1 MDNKGSIEH
10 HFQRQRDLL
19 LMEYEYEKSEF
30 ERLSGEQGVMR
41 RVARGQCWFPVR
53 LGRSYYNSLNRFVV
67 EVARDEV
74 ADEVD
79 SAFEYGCQVRFFYEA
94 LDGKII
100 YRNFPAMVSFC
111 DGCHMAV
118 VLPSTSALKE
128 IDGVARLGVDLAFD
142 ETSFAAM
149 REALDDVAS
158 AKGSR
163 LAELRD
169 VLCGFVAPGFRELQ
183 PMMFPWLNASQQR
196 AVNKTL
202 CCRDVMVVHGPP
214 GTGKTTTLVEAVYET
229 LRREPQVMVCAQ
241 SNAAVDWICG
251 KLIDRGVPVLRVGNP
266 ARVDDKVLSA
276 TYERQFEAHPD
287 YPELWGVRKAIRE
300 VAAGRRR
307 MSRADASAL
316 SNRLHNLR
324 RRAVELEVKIQVE
337 IFESARVVAST
348 LVGSDNAVLK
358 GRRFTT
364 LYIDEAGQALEAACW
379 IAIRKADRVIFAGD
393 HCQLPPTVKSV
404 EAERAGLSR
413 SLMESVVDK
422 CRSAVELLTVQY
434 RMNEAIMRFSSD
446 WFYGGRLQ
454 AAEEVKCRGILDFD
468 SPVEWLDT
476 SEMDFSAK
484 YVSATGGRVNPDE
497 GEFMLDS
504 LEAYIKRIGEK
515 RVEDE
520 NLDFAVISPYKAQV
534 SWLRRNAKK
543 RKVLRRLKGKIAINT
558 IDGFQGQE
566 RDVVFISLVRSND
579 DGKIGFLSDL
589 RRMNVAMTRARMK
602 LVIIGSAATLTRHP
616 FYEKLFLSQK
626 KENGVKKVSE
636 ISDGESMCCEKKLKK
651 RVKKDAEKFGGK
663 GKRQYLCNRKSE
675 TDRWS

>member
-1 MDNKGSIEH
+1 
-10 HFQRQRDLL
+10 
-19 LMEYEYEKSEF
+19 MEYEYEKSEF

-53 LGRSYYNSLNRFVV
+53 LGRSYYNSLNCFVV

-74 ADEVD
+74 ADDVD
-79 SAFEYGCQVRFFYEA
+79 SAFEYGRQVRFFYEA

-111 DGCHMAV
+111 DGGHMAV

-183 PMMFPWLNASQQR
+183 PMTFPWLNASQQR

-214 GTGKTTTLVEAVYET
+214 GTGKTTMLVEAVYET

-300 VAAGRRR
+300 VSAGRRR

-476 SEMDFSAK
+476 SEMDFSEK

-543 RKVLRRLKGKIAINT
+543 RNVLRRLKGKIAINT

-636 ISDGESMCCEKKLKK
+636 ISDGESRCCEK
-651 RVKKDAEKFGGK
+651 
-663 GKRQYLCNRKSE
+663 S
-675 TDRWS
+675 

>member
-1 MDNKGSIEH
+1 
-10 HFQRQRDLL
+10 
-19 LMEYEYEKSEF
+19 MEYEYEKSEF

-74 ADEVD
+74 ADDVD
-79 SAFEYGCQVRFFYEA
+79 SAFEYGRQVRFFYEA

-111 DGCHMAV
+111 DGGHMAV

-183 PMMFPWLNASQQR
+183 PMTFPWLNASQQR

-300 VAAGRRR
+300 VSAGRRR

-476 SEMDFSAK
+476 SEMDFSEK

-543 RKVLRRLKGKIAINT
+543 RNVLRRLKGKIAINT

-626 KENGVKKVSE
+626 KENGVKKVSG
-636 ISDGESMCCEKKLKK
+636 ISDGESRCCEK
-651 RVKKDAEKFGGK
+651 
-663 GKRQYLCNRKSE
+663 S
-675 TDRWS
+675 

>member
-1 MDNKGSIEH
+1 
-10 HFQRQRDLL
+10 
-19 LMEYEYEKSEF
+19 MEYEYEKSEF
-30 ERLSGEQGVMR
+30 ERLSGELGVMR

-74 ADEVD
+74 ADDVD
-79 SAFEYGCQVRFFYEA
+79 SAFEYGRQVRFFYEA
-94 LDGKII
+94 LDGRII

-128 IDGVARLGVDLAFD
+128 IDGVASLGVDLAFD

-183 PMMFPWLNASQQR
+183 PMTFPWLNASQQR

-300 VAAGRRR
+300 VSAGRRR

-413 SLMESVVDK
+413 SLMETVVDK

-476 SEMDFSAK
+476 SEMDFSEK
-484 YVSATGGRVNPDE
+484 YVSATGGRVNPGE

-543 RKVLRRLKGKIAINT
+543 RNVLRRLKGKIAINT
-558 IDGFQGQE
+558 IDGFQGRE

-626 KENGVKKVSE
+626 KENGVKKVSG
-636 ISDGESMCCEKKLKK
+636 ISDGESMCCEK
-651 RVKKDAEKFGGK
+651 
-663 GKRQYLCNRKSE
+663 S
-675 TDRWS
+675 

>member
-183 PMMFPWLNASQQR
+183 PMTFPWLNASQQR

-214 GTGKTTTLVEAVYET
+214 GTGKTTTLVEVVYET

-251 KLIDRGVPVLRVGNP
+251 KLIDRGVSVLRVGNP
-266 ARVDDKVLSA
+266 ARVDDKVLPA

-434 RMNEAIMRFSSD
+434 IMNEAIMRFSSD

-476 SEMDFSAK
+476 SEMDFSEK

-543 RKVLRRLKGKIAINT
+543 RNVLRRLKGKIAINT

-626 KENGVKKVSE
+626 KGNGVKKVSE
-636 ISDGESMCCEKKLKK
+636 ISDGESMCCEK
-651 RVKKDAEKFGGK
+651 
-663 GKRQYLCNRKSE
+663 S
-675 TDRWS
+675 

>member
-1 MDNKGSIEH
+1 
-10 HFQRQRDLL
+10 
-19 LMEYEYEKSEF
+19 MEYEYEKSEF

-74 ADEVD
+74 ADDVD
-79 SAFEYGCQVRFFYEA
+79 SAFEYGRQVRFFYEA

-111 DGCHMAV
+111 DGGHMAV

-183 PMMFPWLNASQQR
+183 PMTFPWLNASQQQ

-300 VAAGRRR
+300 LVAGRRR

-468 SPVEWLDT
+468 SPLEWLDT
-476 SEMDFSAK
+476 SEMDFSEK
-484 YVSATGGRVNPDE
+484 YVSATGGRVNSEE

-543 RKVLRRLKGKIAINT
+543 RNVLRRLKGKIAINT

-636 ISDGESMCCEKKLKK
+636 ISDGESMCCEK
-651 RVKKDAEKFGGK
+651 
-663 GKRQYLCNRKSE
+663 S
-675 TDRWS
+675 

>member
-1 MDNKGSIEH
+1 
-10 HFQRQRDLL
+10 
-19 LMEYEYEKSEF
+19 MEYEYEKSEF

-74 ADEVD
+74 ADDVD
-79 SAFEYGCQVRFFYEA
+79 SAFEYGRQVRFFYEA

-111 DGCHMAV
+111 DGGHMAV

-183 PMMFPWLNASQQR
+183 PMTFPWLNASQQR

-300 VAAGRRR
+300 VSAGRRR

-337 IFESARVVAST
+337 IFEGARVVAST

-379 IAIRKADRVIFAGD
+379 IAIRKVDRVIFAGD

-476 SEMDFSAK
+476 SEMDFSEK

-543 RKVLRRLKGKIAINT
+543 RNVLRRLKGKIAINT

-636 ISDGESMCCEKKLKK
+636 ISGGESMCCEK
-651 RVKKDAEKFGGK
+651 
-663 GKRQYLCNRKSE
+663 S
-675 TDRWS
+675 

>member
-1 MDNKGSIEH
+1 
-10 HFQRQRDLL
+10 
-19 LMEYEYEKSEF
+19 MEYEYEKSEF

-74 ADEVD
+74 ADDVD
-79 SAFEYGCQVRFFYEA
+79 SAFEYGRQVRFFYEA

-111 DGCHMAV
+111 DGGHMAV
-118 VLPSTSALKE
+118 VLPSTLALKE

-183 PMMFPWLNASQQR
+183 PMTFPWLNASQQR

-300 VAAGRRR
+300 VSAGRRR

-476 SEMDFSAK
+476 SEMDFSEK

-543 RKVLRRLKGKIAINT
+543 RNVLRRLKGKIAINT

-636 ISDGESMCCEKKLKK
+636 ISDGESMCCEK
-651 RVKKDAEKFGGK
+651 
-663 GKRQYLCNRKSE
+663 S
-675 TDRWS
+675 

>member
-1 MDNKGSIEH
+1 
-10 HFQRQRDLL
+10 
-19 LMEYEYEKSEF
+19 MEYEYEKSEF

-79 SAFEYGCQVRFFYEA
+79 SAFEYGRQVRFFYEA

-111 DGCHMAV
+111 DGGHMTV

-183 PMMFPWLNASQQR
+183 PMTFPWLNASQQR

-300 VAAGRRR
+300 VSAGRRR
-307 MSRADASAL
+307 MSRADALAL

-476 SEMDFSAK
+476 SEMDFSEK

-543 RKVLRRLKGKIAINT
+543 RNILRRLKGKIAINT

-636 ISDGESMCCEKKLKK
+636 ISDGESMCCEK
-651 RVKKDAEKFGGK
+651 
-663 GKRQYLCNRKSE
+663 S
-675 TDRWS
+675 

>member
-74 ADEVD
+74 ADDVD
-79 SAFEYGCQVRFFYEA
+79 SAFEYGRQVRFFYEA

-111 DGCHMAV
+111 DGGHMAV

-183 PMMFPWLNASQQR
+183 PMTFPWLNASQQR

-300 VAAGRRR
+300 VSAGRRR
-307 MSRADASAL
+307 MSRADALAL

-476 SEMDFSAK
+476 SEMDFTEK

-543 RKVLRRLKGKIAINT
+543 RNVLRRLKGKIAINT

-636 ISDGESMCCEKKLKK
+636 ISDGESMRCEK
-651 RVKKDAEKFGGK
+651 
-663 GKRQYLCNRKSE
+663 S
-675 TDRWS
+675 

>member
-1 MDNKGSIEH
+1 
-10 HFQRQRDLL
+10 
-19 LMEYEYEKSEF
+19 MEYEYEKSEF

-74 ADEVD
+74 ADDVD
-79 SAFEYGCQVRFFYEA
+79 SAFEYGRQVRFFYEA

-111 DGCHMAV
+111 DGGHMAV

-128 IDGVARLGVDLAFD
+128 IDGVARLGVNLAFD

-183 PMMFPWLNASQQR
+183 PMTFPWLNASQQR

-300 VAAGRRR
+300 VSAGRRR

-476 SEMDFSAK
+476 SEMDFSEK

-497 GEFMLDS
+497 GESMLDS

-543 RKVLRRLKGKIAINT
+543 RNVLRRLKGKIAINT

-636 ISDGESMCCEKKLKK
+636 ISDGESMCCEK
-651 RVKKDAEKFGGK
+651 
-663 GKRQYLCNRKSE
+663 S
-675 TDRWS
+675 

>member
-1 MDNKGSIEH
+1 
-10 HFQRQRDLL
+10 
-19 LMEYEYEKSEF
+19 MEYEYEKSEF

-74 ADEVD
+74 ADDVD
-79 SAFEYGCQVRFFYEA
+79 SAFEYGRQVRFFYEA

-111 DGCHMAV
+111 DGGHMAV

-183 PMMFPWLNASQQR
+183 PMTFPWLNASQQR

-300 VAAGRRR
+300 VSAGRRR

-379 IAIRKADRVIFAGD
+379 IAIRKVDRVIFAGD

-476 SEMDFSAK
+476 SEMDFSEK

-543 RKVLRRLKGKIAINT
+543 RNVLRRLKGKIAINT

-626 KENGVKKVSE
+626 KENGAKKVSE
-636 ISDGESMCCEKKLKK
+636 ISDGESMCCEK
-651 RVKKDAEKFGGK
+651 
-663 GKRQYLCNRKSE
+663 S
-675 TDRWS
+675 

>member
-10 HFQRQRDLL
+10 HFQRQRDLFR
-19 LMEYEYEKSEF
+19 MEYEYEKSEF

-183 PMMFPWLNASQQR
+183 PMTFPWLNASQQR

-307 MSRADASAL
+307 MSRADALAL

-422 CRSAVELLTVQY
+422 CRPAVELLTVQY

-468 SPVEWLDT
+468 SPLEWLDT
-476 SEMDFSAK
+476 SEMDFSEK

-543 RKVLRRLKGKIAINT
+543 RNVLRRLKGKIAINT

-626 KENGVKKVSE
+626 KGNG
-636 ISDGESMCCEKKLKK
+636 GE
-651 RVKKDAEKFGGK
+651 
-663 GKRQYLCNRKSE
+663 KSF
-675 TDRWS
+675 RNK

>member
-1 MDNKGSIEH
+1 
-10 HFQRQRDLL
+10 
-19 LMEYEYEKSEF
+19 MEYEYEKSEF

-74 ADEVD
+74 ADDVD
-79 SAFEYGCQVRFFYEA
+79 SAFEYGRQVRFFYEA

-111 DGCHMAV
+111 DGGHMAV

-183 PMMFPWLNASQQR
+183 PMTFPWLNASQQR

-276 TYERQFEAHPD
+276 TYERRFEAHPD

-300 VAAGRRR
+300 VSAGRRR

-476 SEMDFSAK
+476 SEMDFSEK

-497 GEFMLDS
+497 GESMLDS

-543 RKVLRRLKGKIAINT
+543 RNVLRRLKGKIAINT

-602 LVIIGSAATLTRHP
+602 LVIIGSAVTLTRHP

-636 ISDGESMCCEKKLKK
+636 ISNGESMCCEK
-651 RVKKDAEKFGGK
+651 
-663 GKRQYLCNRKSE
+663 S
-675 TDRWS
+675 

>member
-1 MDNKGSIEH
+1 
-10 HFQRQRDLL
+10 
-19 LMEYEYEKSEF
+19 
-30 ERLSGEQGVMR
+30 MR

-74 ADEVD
+74 ADDVD
-79 SAFEYGCQVRFFYEA
+79 SAFEYGRQVRFFYEA

-111 DGCHMAV
+111 DGGHMAV

-149 REALDDVAS
+149 CEALDDVAS

-183 PMMFPWLNASQQR
+183 PMTFPWLNASQQR

-300 VAAGRRR
+300 VSAGRRR

-337 IFESARVVAST
+337 IFEGARVVAST

-476 SEMDFSAK
+476 SEMDFSEK

-543 RKVLRRLKGKIAINT
+543 RNVLRRLKGKIAINT

-626 KENGVKKVSE
+626 KENGAKKVSG
-636 ISDGESMCCEKKLKK
+636 ISGGESMCCEK
-651 RVKKDAEKFGGK
+651 
-663 GKRQYLCNRKSE
+663 S
-675 TDRWS
+675 

>member
-1 MDNKGSIEH
+1 
-10 HFQRQRDLL
+10 
-19 LMEYEYEKSEF
+19 MEYEYEKSEF

-74 ADEVD
+74 ADDVD
-79 SAFEYGCQVRFFYEA
+79 SAFEYGRQVRFFYEA

-111 DGCHMAV
+111 DGGHMAV

-183 PMMFPWLNASQQR
+183 PMTFPWLNASQQR

-300 VAAGRRR
+300 VSAGRRR

-337 IFESARVVAST
+337 IFEGARVVAST

-476 SEMDFSAK
+476 SEMDFSEK

-543 RKVLRRLKGKIAINT
+543 RNVLRRLKGKIAINT

-636 ISDGESMCCEKKLKK
+636 ISDGESRCCEK
-651 RVKKDAEKFGGK
+651 
-663 GKRQYLCNRKSE
+663 S
-675 TDRWS
+675 

>member
-1 MDNKGSIEH
+1 
-10 HFQRQRDLL
+10 
-19 LMEYEYEKSEF
+19 MEYEYEKSEF

-74 ADEVD
+74 ADDVD
-79 SAFEYGCQVRFFYEA
+79 SAFEYGRQVRFFYEA
-94 LDGKII
+94 LDGRII
-100 YRNFPAMVSFC
+100 YRNFLAMVSFC

-183 PMMFPWLNASQQR
+183 PMTFPWLNASQQQ

-214 GTGKTTTLVEAVYET
+214 GTGKTTMLVEAVYET

-300 VAAGRRR
+300 VSAGRRR

-337 IFESARVVAST
+337 ILESARVVAST
-348 LVGSDNAVLK
+348 LVGSNNAVLN

-468 SPVEWLDT
+468 SPVEWIDT
-476 SEMDFSAK
+476 SEMDFAEK

-497 GEFMLDS
+497 GKFMLDS

-543 RKVLRRLKGKIAINT
+543 RNVLRRLKGKIAINT

-602 LVIIGSAATLTRHP
+602 LVIIGAAATLSRHP

-626 KENGVKKVSE
+626 RENRVKKVSE
-636 ISDGESMCCEKKLKK
+636 ISDG
-651 RVKKDAEKFGGK
+651 
-663 GKRQYLCNRKSE
+663 
-675 TDRWS
+675 

>member
-1 MDNKGSIEH
+1 
-10 HFQRQRDLL
+10 
-19 LMEYEYEKSEF
+19 MEYEYEKSEF

-79 SAFEYGCQVRFFYEA
+79 SAFEYGRQVRFFYEA

-111 DGCHMAV
+111 DGGHMAV

-149 REALDDVAS
+149 REALDDVAA

-476 SEMDFSAK
+476 SEMDFSEK

-543 RKVLRRLKGKIAINT
+543 RNVLRRLKGKIAINT

-626 KENGVKKVSE
+626 KENGVIKVSE
-636 ISDGESMCCEKKLKK
+636 ISDGESMCCEK
-651 RVKKDAEKFGGK
+651 
-663 GKRQYLCNRKSE
+663 S
-675 TDRWS
+675 

>member
-1 MDNKGSIEH
+1 
-10 HFQRQRDLL
+10 
-19 LMEYEYEKSEF
+19 MEYEYEKSEF

-74 ADEVD
+74 ADDVD
-79 SAFEYGCQVRFFYEA
+79 SAFEYGRQVRFFYEA

-111 DGCHMAV
+111 DGGHMAV

-183 PMMFPWLNASQQR
+183 PMTFPWLNASQQR

-300 VAAGRRR
+300 VSAGRRR

-476 SEMDFSAK
+476 SEMDFSEK

-543 RKVLRRLKGKIAINT
+543 RKVLRRLKGKIAVNT

-602 LVIIGSAATLTRHP
+602 LVIIGSASTLTRHP

-636 ISDGESMCCEKKLKK
+636 ISDGESMCCEK
-651 RVKKDAEKFGGK
+651 G
-663 GKRQYLCNRKSE
+663 
-675 TDRWS
+675 

>member
-1 MDNKGSIEH
+1 
-10 HFQRQRDLL
+10 
-19 LMEYEYEKSEF
+19 MEYEYEKSEF

-74 ADEVD
+74 ADDVD
-79 SAFEYGCQVRFFYEA
+79 SAFEYGRQVRFFYEA

-111 DGCHMAV
+111 DGGHMAV

-183 PMMFPWLNASQQR
+183 PMTFPWLNASQQQ

-300 VAAGRRR
+300 VSAGRRR

-476 SEMDFSAK
+476 SEMDFSEK

-543 RKVLRRLKGKIAINT
+543 RNVLRRLKGKIAINT

-636 ISDGESMCCEKKLKK
+636 ISDGESMCCEKSWKK
-651 RVKKDAEKFGGK
+651 GQ
-663 GKRQYLCNRKSE
+663 KRC
-675 TDRWS
+675 

>member
-1 MDNKGSIEH
+1 
-10 HFQRQRDLL
+10 
-19 LMEYEYEKSEF
+19 
-30 ERLSGEQGVMR
+30 MR

-79 SAFEYGCQVRFFYEA
+79 SAFEYGRQVRFFYEA

-111 DGCHMAV
+111 DGSHMAV

-183 PMMFPWLNASQQR
+183 PMTFPWLNASQQR

-241 SNAAVDWICG
+241 SNAAVDLICG

-476 SEMDFSAK
+476 SEMDFSEK

-504 LEAYIKRIGEK
+504 LEAYVKRIGEK

-543 RKVLRRLKGKIAINT
+543 RNVLRRLKGKIAINT

-636 ISDGESMCCEKKLKK
+636 ISNGESRCCEK
-651 RVKKDAEKFGGK
+651 
-663 GKRQYLCNRKSE
+663 S
-675 TDRWS
+675 

>member
-300 VAAGRRR
+300 VSAGRRR

-476 SEMDFSAK
+476 SEMDFSEK

-543 RKVLRRLKGKIAINT
+543 RNVLRRLKGKIAINT

-626 KENGVKKVSE
+626 KENGVKKVFE
-636 ISDGESMCCEKKLKK
+636 ISDGESMCCEK
-651 RVKKDAEKFGGK
+651 
-663 GKRQYLCNRKSE
+663 C
-675 TDRWS
+675 

>member
-1 MDNKGSIEH
+1 
-10 HFQRQRDLL
+10 
-19 LMEYEYEKSEF
+19 MEYEYEKSEF

-183 PMMFPWLNASQQR
+183 PMTFPWLNASQQR

-300 VAAGRRR
+300 VSAGRRR

-476 SEMDFSAK
+476 SEMDFSEK

-543 RKVLRRLKGKIAINT
+543 RNVLRRLKGKIAINT

-636 ISDGESMCCEKKLKK
+636 ISDGESMCCEK
-651 RVKKDAEKFGGK
+651 
-663 GKRQYLCNRKSE
+663 S
-675 TDRWS
+675 

>member
-1 MDNKGSIEH
+1 
-10 HFQRQRDLL
+10 
-19 LMEYEYEKSEF
+19 
-30 ERLSGEQGVMR
+30 MR

-79 SAFEYGCQVRFFYEA
+79 SAFEYGRQVRFFYEA

-111 DGCHMAV
+111 DGGHMAV

-128 IDGVARLGVDLAFD
+128 IDGVASLGVDLAFD

-183 PMMFPWLNASQQR
+183 PMTFPWLNASQQR

-300 VAAGRRR
+300 VSAGRRR

-468 SPVEWLDT
+468 SPLEWLDT
-476 SEMDFSAK
+476 SEMDFSEK
-484 YVSATGGRVNPDE
+484 YVSATGGRVNSDE

-543 RKVLRRLKGKIAINT
+543 RNVLRRLKGKIAINT

-636 ISDGESMCCEKKLKK
+636 ISDGESMCCEK
-651 RVKKDAEKFGGK
+651 
-663 GKRQYLCNRKSE
+663 S
-675 TDRWS
+675 

>member
-1 MDNKGSIEH
+1 
-10 HFQRQRDLL
+10 
-19 LMEYEYEKSEF
+19 MEYEYEKSEF

-74 ADEVD
+74 ADDVD
-79 SAFEYGCQVRFFYEA
+79 SAFEYGRQVRFFYEA

-111 DGCHMAV
+111 DGGHMAV

-183 PMMFPWLNASQQR
+183 PMTFPWLNASQQQ

-266 ARVDDKVLSA
+266 ARVGDKVLSA

-300 VAAGRRR
+300 LVAGRRR

-476 SEMDFSAK
+476 SEMDFSEK

-543 RKVLRRLKGKIAINT
+543 RNVLRRLKGKIAINT

-636 ISDGESMCCEKKLKK
+636 ISDGESMCCEK
-651 RVKKDAEKFGGK
+651 
-663 GKRQYLCNRKSE
+663 S
-675 TDRWS
+675 

>member
-1 MDNKGSIEH
+1 
-10 HFQRQRDLL
+10 
-19 LMEYEYEKSEF
+19 
-30 ERLSGEQGVMR
+30 MR

-74 ADEVD
+74 ADDVD
-79 SAFEYGCQVRFFYEA
+79 SAFEYGRQVRFFYEA

-111 DGCHMAV
+111 DGGHMAV

-183 PMMFPWLNASQQR
+183 PMTFPWLNASQQR

-307 MSRADASAL
+307 MSRADALAL

-476 SEMDFSAK
+476 SEMDFSEK

-543 RKVLRRLKGKIAINT
+543 RNVLRRLKGKIAINT

-626 KENGVKKVSE
+626 KENGAKKVSG
-636 ISDGESMCCEKKLKK
+636 ISGGESMCCEK
-651 RVKKDAEKFGGK
+651 
-663 GKRQYLCNRKSE
+663 S
-675 TDRWS
+675 

>member
-1 MDNKGSIEH
+1 
-10 HFQRQRDLL
+10 
-19 LMEYEYEKSEF
+19 MEYEYEKSEF

-74 ADEVD
+74 ADDVD
-79 SAFEYGCQVRFFYEA
+79 SAFEYGRQVRFFYEA

-111 DGCHMAV
+111 DGGHMAV

-183 PMMFPWLNASQQR
+183 PMTFPWLNASQQR

-300 VAAGRRR
+300 VSAGRRR

-476 SEMDFSAK
+476 SEMDFSEK

-636 ISDGESMCCEKKLKK
+636 ISDGESMCCEK
-651 RVKKDAEKFGGK
+651 
-663 GKRQYLCNRKSE
+663 S
-675 TDRWS
+675 

>member
-1 MDNKGSIEH
+1 
-10 HFQRQRDLL
+10 
-19 LMEYEYEKSEF
+19 MEYEYEKSEF

-53 LGRSYYNSLNRFVV
+53 LGRSYYNSLNCFVV

-74 ADEVD
+74 ADDVD
-79 SAFEYGCQVRFFYEA
+79 SAFEYGRQVRFFYEA

-111 DGCHMAV
+111 DGGHMAV

-183 PMMFPWLNASQQR
+183 PMTFPWLNASQQR

-316 SNRLHNLR
+316 SNCLHNLR

-468 SPVEWLDT
+468 SPLEWLDT
-476 SEMDFSAK
+476 SEMDFSEK

-543 RKVLRRLKGKIAINT
+543 RNVLRRLKGKIAINT

-626 KENGVKKVSE
+626 KENGVEKVSG
-636 ISDGESMCCEKKLKK
+636 ISDGESRCCEK
-651 RVKKDAEKFGGK
+651 
-663 GKRQYLCNRKSE
+663 S
-675 TDRWS
+675 

>member
-1 MDNKGSIEH
+1 
-10 HFQRQRDLL
+10 
-19 LMEYEYEKSEF
+19 MEYEYEKSEF

-74 ADEVD
+74 ADDVD
-79 SAFEYGCQVRFFYEA
+79 SAFEYGRQVRFFYEA

-111 DGCHMAV
+111 DGGHMAV

-183 PMMFPWLNASQQR
+183 PMTFPWLNASQQQ

-300 VAAGRRR
+300 LVAGRRR

-476 SEMDFSAK
+476 SEMDFSEK

-543 RKVLRRLKGKIAINT
+543 RNVLRRLKGKIAINT

-651 RVKKDAEKFGGK
+651 GAKKMLKSLAGK
-663 GKRQYLCNRKSE
+663 GKGSTFATAKAKQTGGREALA
-675 TDRWS
+675 

>member
-10 HFQRQRDLL
+10 HFQRQRDLFR
-19 LMEYEYEKSEF
+19 MEYEYEKSEF

-183 PMMFPWLNASQQR
+183 PMTFPWLNASQQR

-307 MSRADASAL
+307 MSRADALAL

-476 SEMDFSAK
+476 SEMDFSEK

-543 RKVLRRLKGKIAINT
+543 RNVLRWLKGKIAINT

-626 KENGVKKVSE
+626 KENGVKKVFG
-636 ISDGESMCCEKKLKK
+636 ISDGESMCCEK
-651 RVKKDAEKFGGK
+651 
-663 GKRQYLCNRKSE
+663 S
-675 TDRWS
+675 

>member
-183 PMMFPWLNASQQR
+183 PMTFPWLNASQQR

-476 SEMDFSAK
+476 SEMDFSEK

-543 RKVLRRLKGKIAINT
+543 RNVLRRLKGKIAINT

-626 KENGVKKVSE
+626 KENRVKKVSE
-636 ISDGESMCCEKKLKK
+636 ISDGESMCCEK
-651 RVKKDAEKFGGK
+651 
-663 GKRQYLCNRKSE
+663 S
-675 TDRWS
+675 

>member
-1 MDNKGSIEH
+1 
-10 HFQRQRDLL
+10 
-19 LMEYEYEKSEF
+19 MEYEYEKSEF

-74 ADEVD
+74 ADDVD
-79 SAFEYGCQVRFFYEA
+79 SAFEYGRQVRFFYEA

-111 DGCHMAV
+111 DGGHMAV
-118 VLPSTSALKE
+118 VLPSMSALKE

-163 LAELRD
+163 LSELRD

-183 PMMFPWLNASQQR
+183 PMTFPWLNASQQQ

-300 VAAGRRR
+300 VSAGRRR

-348 LVGSDNAVLK
+348 LVGSNNAVLN

-476 SEMDFSAK
+476 SEMDFAEK

-497 GEFMLDS
+497 GKFMLDS

-543 RKVLRRLKGKIAINT
+543 RNVLRRLRGKIAINT

-602 LVIIGSAATLTRHP
+602 LVIIGAAATLSRHP

-626 KENGVKKVSE
+626 KENRVKKVSE
-636 ISDGESMCCEKKLKK
+636 ISDG
-651 RVKKDAEKFGGK
+651 
-663 GKRQYLCNRKSE
+663 
-675 TDRWS
+675 

>member
-1 MDNKGSIEH
+1 
-10 HFQRQRDLL
+10 
-19 LMEYEYEKSEF
+19 MEYEYEKSEF

-74 ADEVD
+74 ADDVD
-79 SAFEYGCQVRFFYEA
+79 SAFEYGRQVRFFYEA

-111 DGCHMAV
+111 DGGHMAV

-183 PMMFPWLNASQQR
+183 PMTFPWLNASQQR

-300 VAAGRRR
+300 VSAGRRR

-476 SEMDFSAK
+476 SEMDFSEK

-543 RKVLRRLKGKIAINT
+543 RNVLRRLKGKIAINT

-636 ISDGESMCCEKKLKK
+636 ISGGESMCCKK
-651 RVKKDAEKFGGK
+651 
-663 GKRQYLCNRKSE
+663 S
-675 TDRWS
+675 

>member
-1 MDNKGSIEH
+1 
-10 HFQRQRDLL
+10 
-19 LMEYEYEKSEF
+19 MEYEYEKSEF

-74 ADEVD
+74 ADDVD
-79 SAFEYGCQVRFFYEA
+79 SAFEYGRQVRFFYEA

-111 DGCHMAV
+111 DGGHMAV

-183 PMMFPWLNASQQR
+183 PMTFPWLNASQQR

-307 MSRADASAL
+307 MLRADASAL

-476 SEMDFSAK
+476 SEMDFSEK

-543 RKVLRRLKGKIAINT
+543 RNVLRRLKGKIAINT

-626 KENGVKKVSE
+626 KENGVKKVSG
-636 ISDGESMCCEKKLKK
+636 ISDGESMCCEKRGKK
-651 RVKKDAEKFGGK
+651 R
-663 GKRQYLCNRKSE
+663 C
-675 TDRWS
+675 

>member
-1 MDNKGSIEH
+1 
-10 HFQRQRDLL
+10 
-19 LMEYEYEKSEF
+19 MEYEYEKSEF

-74 ADEVD
+74 ADDVD
-79 SAFEYGCQVRFFYEA
+79 SAFEYGRQVRFFYEA

-111 DGCHMAV
+111 DGGHMAV

-183 PMMFPWLNASQQR
+183 PMTFPWLNASQQR

-300 VAAGRRR
+300 VSAGRRR

-446 WFYGGRLQ
+446 WFYGGCLQ

-476 SEMDFSAK
+476 SEMDFSEK

-543 RKVLRRLKGKIAINT
+543 RNVLRRLKGKIAINT

-636 ISDGESMCCEKKLKK
+636 ISGGESRCCEK
-651 RVKKDAEKFGGK
+651 
-663 GKRQYLCNRKSE
+663 S
-675 TDRWS
+675 

>member
-1 MDNKGSIEH
+1 
-10 HFQRQRDLL
+10 
-19 LMEYEYEKSEF
+19 MEYEYEKSEF

-74 ADEVD
+74 ADDVD
-79 SAFEYGCQVRFFYEA
+79 SAFEYGRQVRFLYEA

-111 DGCHMAV
+111 DGGHMAV

-183 PMMFPWLNASQQR
+183 PMTFPWLNASQQR

-300 VAAGRRR
+300 VSAGRRR

-337 IFESARVVAST
+337 IFESARVMAST

-476 SEMDFSAK
+476 SEMDFSEK

-543 RKVLRRLKGKIAINT
+543 RNVLRRLKGKIAINT

-636 ISDGESMCCEKKLKK
+636 ISDGESRCCEK
-651 RVKKDAEKFGGK
+651 
-663 GKRQYLCNRKSE
+663 S
-675 TDRWS
+675 

>member
-1 MDNKGSIEH
+1 
-10 HFQRQRDLL
+10 
-19 LMEYEYEKSEF
+19 
-30 ERLSGEQGVMR
+30 MR

-74 ADEVD
+74 ADDVD
-79 SAFEYGCQVRFFYEA
+79 SAFEYGRQVRFFYEA

-111 DGCHMAV
+111 DGGHMAV

-149 REALDDVAS
+149 REALGDVAS

-300 VAAGRRR
+300 VSTGRRR
-307 MSRADASAL
+307 MSRADALAL

-337 IFESARVVAST
+337 IFEGARVVAST

-476 SEMDFSAK
+476 SEMDFSEK

-543 RKVLRRLKGKIAINT
+543 RNVLRRLKGKIAINT

-636 ISDGESMCCEKKLKK
+636 ISDGESRCCEK
-651 RVKKDAEKFGGK
+651 
-663 GKRQYLCNRKSE
+663 S
-675 TDRWS
+675 

>member
-1 MDNKGSIEH
+1 
-10 HFQRQRDLL
+10 
-19 LMEYEYEKSEF
+19 MEYEYEKSEF

-74 ADEVD
+74 ADDVD
-79 SAFEYGCQVRFFYEA
+79 SAFEYGRQVRFFYEA

-111 DGCHMAV
+111 DGGHMAV

-163 LAELRD
+163 LSELRD

-183 PMMFPWLNASQQR
+183 PMTFPWLNASQQR

-300 VAAGRRR
+300 VSAGRRR

-337 IFESARVVAST
+337 IFERARVVAST
-348 LVGSDNAVLK
+348 LVGSDNAVLN

-404 EAERAGLSR
+404 EAEHAGLSR

-476 SEMDFSAK
+476 SEMDFAEK

-497 GEFMLDS
+497 GKFMLDS

-543 RKVLRRLKGKIAINT
+543 RNVLRRLKGKIAINT

-602 LVIIGSAATLTRHP
+602 LVIIGAAATLSRHP

-626 KENGVKKVSE
+626 
-636 ISDGESMCCEKKLKK
+636 GEMGEKKSLGNK
-651 RVKKDAEKFGGK
+651 
-663 GKRQYLCNRKSE
+663 
-675 TDRWS
+675 

>member
-1 MDNKGSIEH
+1 
-10 HFQRQRDLL
+10 
-19 LMEYEYEKSEF
+19 
-30 ERLSGEQGVMR
+30 MR

-74 ADEVD
+74 ADDVD
-79 SAFEYGCQVRFFYEA
+79 SAFEYGRQVRFFYEA

-111 DGCHMAV
+111 DGGHMAV

-183 PMMFPWLNASQQR
+183 PMTFPWLNASQQR

-251 KLIDRGVPVLRVGNP
+251 KLIDCGVPVLRVGNP

-307 MSRADASAL
+307 MPRADASAL

-476 SEMDFSAK
+476 SEMDFSEK

-543 RKVLRRLKGKIAINT
+543 RNVLRRLKGKIAINT

-626 KENGVKKVSE
+626 KENGVKKVSG
-636 ISDGESMCCEKKLKK
+636 ISGGESMCC
-651 RVKKDAEKFGGK
+651 GK
-663 GKRQYLCNRKSE
+663 S
-675 TDRWS
+675 

>member
-1 MDNKGSIEH
+1 
-10 HFQRQRDLL
+10 
-19 LMEYEYEKSEF
+19 MEYEYEKSEF

-74 ADEVD
+74 ADDVD
-79 SAFEYGCQVRFFYEA
+79 SAFEYGRQVRFFYEA

-111 DGCHMAV
+111 DGGHMAV

-183 PMMFPWLNASQQR
+183 PMTFPWLNASQQR

-300 VAAGRRR
+300 VSAGRRR

-379 IAIRKADRVIFAGD
+379 IAIRKVDRVIFAGD

-476 SEMDFSAK
+476 SEMDFSEK

-504 LEAYIKRIGEK
+504 LEAYVKRIGEK

-543 RKVLRRLKGKIAINT
+543 RNVLRRLNGKIAINT

-626 KENGVKKVSE
+626 KENGVKKVSG
-636 ISDGESMCCEKKLKK
+636 ISDGESMCCEK
-651 RVKKDAEKFGGK
+651 
-663 GKRQYLCNRKSE
+663 S
-675 TDRWS
+675 